1 MIEALAVLVGGL
13 LAGSFLNVCI
23 YRMPRDQS
31 VVWPGSRCPRCGRP
45 IPWHDNIPVFSFLF
59 LGGRCRF
66 CRSAIPWR
74 YPIVEAATGALF
86 VAAWLRFPAALE
98 SAKWAC
104 FAAIMLALA
113 VADLETRILPDEFTL
128 GGLVPGFVFAWL
140 SPMEGPLGWLLVPQG
155 SPRMASLTEAALTAV
170 LASGGLWLA
179 GWAYHRLRGRQGLGL
194 GDVKMAAV
202 LGAFL
207 GLQDTLLAFLI
218 GCASGAILGLLYI
231 VVRKKDAST
240 YELPFGTFLGL
251 SSIAVAFLPF

>member
-1 MIEALAVLVGGL
+1 MEALIALLCGL

-31 VVWPGSRCPRCGRP
+31 VVWPGSRCPRCGSP
-45 IPWHDNIPVFSFLF
+45 IPWYDNIPVFSFLF
-59 LGGRCRF
+59 LRRRCRF

-86 VAAWLRFPAALE
+86 VAAWLRFPSPLE
-98 SAKWAC
+98 SAQWAC
-104 FAAIMLALA
+104 FAAVMLTLA

-128 GGLVPGFVFAWL
+128 GGLVPGFAFAWL
-140 SPMEGPLGWLLVPQG
+140 APRESPLGWLLLTQG
-155 SPRMASLTEAALTAV
+155 NPRVASLVEAALTA
-170 LASGGLWLA
+170 LFASGGLWLA
-179 GWAYHRLRGRQGLGL
+179 GWVYHRLRGRQGLGL

-202 LGAFL
+202 MGAFL

-231 VVRKKDAST
+231 VVCKKDAST

-251 SSIAVAFLPF
+251 ASIGVAFLAP